1 MRKNRNAFFESN
13 NSMTSYNP
21 MGNMPFV
28 GAQSSFYGGPNPNMM
43 MPGNNMP
50 GGNYDD
56 IMERL
61 AKIERNYSRLDH
73 RVSKLENSSIKTTED
88 FESTTN
94 NMYII

>member
-13 NSMTSYNP
+13 NMASFNP
-21 MGNMPFV
+21 MGGMPYTQ
-28 GAQSSFYGGPNPNMM
+28 AQSSFYGGPTPNGMM
-43 MPGNNMP
+43 MGTSL
-50 GGNYDD
+50 DD

-61 AKIERNYSRLDH
+61 AKLERNYSRLDH
-73 RVSKLENSSIKTTED
+73 RLSKLENNTVKTTED